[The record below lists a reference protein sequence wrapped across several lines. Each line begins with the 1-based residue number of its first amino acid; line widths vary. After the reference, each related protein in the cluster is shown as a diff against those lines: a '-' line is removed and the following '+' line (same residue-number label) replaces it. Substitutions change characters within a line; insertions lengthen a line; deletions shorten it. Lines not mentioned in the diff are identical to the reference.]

1 MYADNVIDE
10 MRSSR
15 VFGTA
20 LHVEEL
26 IQCPEI
32 HAQSFGTPDCWLYNA
47 PRARVII
54 WDYKFGYLPV
64 EVFENWQAINYYAGI
79 ADALALDGISDQHLT
94 VEFRIVQPRA
104 YHKRGAIRVW
114 EVSASDLRPY
124 INRLTNSARLAMN
137 TLQHESVSGKQCIYC
152 RGRHVCE
159 AGLLAGL
166 QLYEAVSGS
175 LPLEV
180 TPHALGLQL
189 KIVKRALAQLKG
201 LETGYTEAIGA
212 LLKSG
217 TAVPFWNN
225 APSAGK
231 EDWTAPE
238 AEVLAMADLLNVD
251 ISKRTL
257 RTPKQARDLGLPA
270 SVIEQFSKRKSSY
283 KLEPVN
289 DNETKEIFK

>member
-1 MYADNVIDE
+1 
-10 MRSSR
+10 
-15 VFGTA
+15 
-20 LHVEEL
+20 
-26 IQCPEI
+26 
-32 HAQSFGTPDCWLYNA
+32 
-47 PRARVII
+47 VII
-54 WDYKFGYLPV
+54 WDYKFGYLAV
-64 EVFENWQAINYYAGI
+64 EAFENWQAINYVSGI
-79 ADALALDGISDQHLT
+79 LDLLKIDGVSDQSLT
-94 VEFRIVQPRA
+94 VDIRIVQPRA
-104 YHKRGAIRVW
+104 YHRRGAIRSWV
-114 EVSASDLRPY
+114 VKASDLRPY
-124 INRLTNSARLAMN
+124 FNQLANGARQTMEA
-137 TLQHESVSGKQCIYC
+137 HPIAISGKQCIYC

-159 AGLLAGL
+159 AGLRGGI

-175 LPLEV
+175 LPLDV
-180 TPHALGLQL
+180 TPLALGLQL

-217 TAVPFWNN
+217 TAVPFWSN

-270 SVIEQFSKRKSSY
+270 SIVQQFSKRKSSY

-289 DNETKEIFK
+289 SNEVKEIFK